1 MSPRPDR
8 RRSAASRVLWSLLA
22 GALLGLAA
30 GLLLQAAIQRTATP
44 LTPTRAFWQLL
55 LLSGAGGLVGFALS
69 TVSALQADHPD
80 PVYHRPH
87 RAVRPSSRRPPPDA
101 GAGGGRATG

>member
-1 MSPRPDR
+1 MSPR
-8 RRSAASRVLWSLLA
+8 RSASGTGSSRVLCSLIG

-55 LLSGAGGLVGFALS
+55 LLSFAGGLVGFALS
-69 TVSALQADHPD
+69 AVSALQAGNPD
-80 PVYHRPH
+80 PEYQQPR
-87 RAVRPSSRRPPPDA
+87 RSLRPSGRRRPP
-101 GAGGGRATG
+101 GAG

>member
-1 MSPRPDR
+1 MSR
-8 RRSAASRVLWSLLA
+8 RRDAGQGAATRVLWSLLG

-55 LLSGAGGLVGFALS
+55 LLSFAGGLVGFALS
-69 TVSALQADHPD
+69 AVSALQNANPD
-80 PVYHRPH
+80 PEYHRQ
-87 RAVRPSSRRPPPDA
+87 RRRLRPSSRRQPPQP
-101 GAGGGRATG
+101 